1 MDILKFLSL
10 IRLKTIEI
18 IQTLFPCLTQVAGSS
33 VHLLRSLCIFLFKEF
48 ENVDCDEYHADM
60 STLASTV
67 SQGTPDVYV
76 LPLTEV
82 SLPTTKQPAR
92 SGESKFG
99 SLSSRPPKLLQRASV
114 LQGENFMCLCSF
126 NFDG

>member
-1 MDILKFLSL
+1 M
-10 IRLKTIEI
+10 
-18 IQTLFPCLTQVAGSS
+18 
-33 VHLLRSLCIFLFKEF
+33 
-48 ENVDCDEYHADM
+48 DCDEYHADM
-60 STLASTV
+60 STSASTV

-99 SLSSRPPKLLQRASV
+99 SLSSRPPKLLQRASLSCKV
-114 LQGENFMCLCSF
+114 RTSCASAALTLMDDDDDWEDECVVEQYLIMISLMMQA
-126 NFDG
+126 